1 MTRMPM
7 TVKTVLCVLL
17 ITGPAQA
24 DDFKPLFNGR
34 DLSGW
39 QPVAGAAGHWKV
51 QDGLLYCTGGGGWLS
66 TTEEFDNFELE
77 LEFRV
82 PEGGNS
88 GVFLRAPHVGNP
100 AYAGMEIQVLDDH
113 AKKYAD
119 LRPTQYT
126 GSIYDVVAAS
136 PRVTKKAGAWQKM
149 KIRCDGRHVQVTLN
163 GTRIVDADLDQ
174 HADKVETHPG
184 LRRTGGYIGLQNHGS
199 RLDYRNLRVRA
210 LP

>member
-7 TVKTVLCVLL
+7 TVKTILCALL
-17 ITGPAQA
+17 IAGPAQA

-51 QDGLLYCTGGGGWLS
+51 QDGLLYCAGGGGWLS

-88 GVFLRAPHVGNP
+88 GVFLRAPHEGNP

-113 AKKYAD
+113 AEKYAD

-149 KIRCDGRHVQVTLN
+149 QIRCDGPQIQVTLN
-163 GTRIVDADLDQ
+163 GTRIVDANLDQ

-184 LRRTGGYIGLQNHGS
+184 LKRSGGHIGLQNHGS
-199 RLDYRNLRVRA
+199 RLDYRNLRIRP